1 MIKQLKASI
10 LIFVILFVIVGFL
23 YPLLI
28 TVIGNVFFPWQANG
42 SIIYKGNEPIGSE
55 LIGQPFSNPGLFWSR
70 PSSTAEFPYNA
81 LDSGGS
87 NLGPTNKMLIDRVEN
102 RIKILRNS
110 GITGSIPSELVLGSG
125 SNLDPDINL
134 ESALV
139 QIPRISKV
147 THIPENVLRNLVF
160 EHLNGRTFGFMGA
173 RVINVLELNLALMN
187 LEKVY
192 GR

>member
-1 MIKQLKASI
+1 MLKPLKVSV
-10 LIFVILFVIVGFL
+10 LIFVMFFVIVGFL

-28 TVIGNVFFPWQANG
+28 TVIGNVFSPWQANG
-42 SIIYKGNEPIGSE
+42 SIIHKGTEPIGSK

-70 PSSTAEFPYNA
+70 PSSTAGFPYNA
-81 LDSGGS
+81 LYSGGS
-87 NLGPTNKMLIDRVEN
+87 NLGPTNKVLINRVEN

-125 SNLDPDINL
+125 SGLDPDINL

-147 THIPENVLRNLVF
+147 TNIPQNILRNLIF
-160 EHLNGRTFGFMGA
+160 DHLNNRTFGFMGA

-187 LEKVY
+187 LEKAY

>member
-1 MIKQLKASI
+1 MLKQLKISI
-10 LIFVILFVIVGFL
+10 LIFLIFFVIVGFL

-28 TVIGNVFFPWQANG
+28 TAIGNIFFPWQANG
-42 SIIYKGNEPIGSE
+42 SIIYKNDKPIGSE
-55 LIGQPFSNPGLFWSR
+55 LIGQPFSNPGLFWPR
-70 PSSTAEFPYNA
+70 PSSTADFPYNA

-87 NLGPTNKMLIDRVEN
+87 NLGPTNKVLINRVEE

-110 GITGSIPSELVLGSG
+110 GITGDIPSELVLGSG
-125 SNLDPDINL
+125 SGLDPDINL

-147 THIPENVLRNLVF
+147 TGIPQNILRNLVF
-160 EHLNGRTFGFMGA
+160 DHLSNRTFGFMGS

-187 LEKVY
+187 LEKAY
-192 GR
+192 GK